1 MGILFGF
8 VAALLFFVLFFGI
21 AFIINMLLRTTWL
34 MSLVYPIVVILIIDN
49 VSFWSYFTSP
59 TDSFSQLPDR
69 IVALEAFDLIVLLA
83 GLAGT
88 IVAGIVIKILR
99 QKGYQMF

>member
-1 MGILFGF
+1 MLFGF
-8 VAALLFFVLFFGI
+8 VAALLFFILFFGI
-21 AFIINMLLRTTWL
+21 AFIVNMLLRATWL
-34 MSLVYPIVVILIIDN
+34 MALVYPIIVILIIDN

-59 TDSFSQLPDR
+59 IDSFSALPER
-69 IVALEAFDLIVLLA
+69 VINLEAFDLIILIS

-88 IVAGIVIKILR
+88 IVAGYVIKILR

>member
-8 VAALLFFVLFFGI
+8 VAALLFFILFFGI
-21 AFIINMLLRTTWL
+21 AFIVNMLLRATWL
-34 MSLVYPIVVILIIDN
+34 MALVYPIIVILIIDN

-59 TDSFSQLPDR
+59 IDSFSPLPER
-69 IVALEAFDLIVLLA
+69 VINLEAFDLIILIS

-88 IVAGIVIKILR
+88 IVAGYVIKILR

>member
-1 MGILFGF
+1 VGILFGF

-34 MSLVYPIVVILIIDN
+34 MSLVYPLVVILIIDN

-59 TDSFSQLPDR
+59 ADSFSQLPDR

-83 GLAGT
+83 GLVGT